1 MFGRSFVTTIIAPNA
16 TGQPAFV
23 ASPVTSVAHL
33 IEPRVAL
40 FNAFAATGQVLIGS
54 GLLYRPTVKA
64 ALLASFGWALG
75 VWWIG
80 EGLGGLANGTAA
92 PLTGAP
98 GAAVLYVLA
107 GLLLWPRTEDTRA
120 AARGGLL
127 GQPGARAAV
136 ALLWVGLGGMWLLPA
151 NRARDAVQQAIADA
165 PSGARWL
172 TDVQTPVAHAAAG
185 HGLTI
190 AVLAAIISTTI
201 GVSILLAR
209 WIRSMLALSAV
220 IALFYFIVGQGLGG
234 MLTGTA
240 TDPGTGPLLIL
251 IAASLYPLDDPAEL
265 SRSQFGDY

>member
-136 ALLWVGLGGMWLLPA
+136 ALLWVGLGGLWLLPA